1 MGVLVIVEESVGLGA
16 GACRIS
22 RVGRV
27 GRGGSV
33 GRGLASKTGVV
44 ALATPVRGGVGIM
57 SLWASSDAVRLDVSD
72 GVRDID
78 SEVDAS

>member
-1 MGVLVIVEESVGLGA
+1 VGELVGLGA
-16 GACRIS
+16 GAWRMS

-44 ALATPVRGGVGIM
+44 ALAIPVPLECGGVGIM

-72 GVRDID
+72 GVRDIVL
-78 SEVDAS
+78 EVDVG